1 MASAVAIDGIQ
12 GYYVGLALN
21 CKLTISVYGGRF
33 AMEVELI
40 EPFEGP
46 RTPKLEETESVINVL
61 HSVFF
66 EPHGAPRY
74 ENGAS
79 RWPMA
84 LRPGA
89 MDETFAMFCNG
100 RAVSVIQRLERDF
113 IVYGCK
119 LRIGYVGSV
128 STLPE
133 FRNRGLASTILAATM
148 HRFAENGVNFV
159 CISGDRPMY
168 RRVGARPTGGV
179 LRFRA
184 TAEELKRI
192 ITDAPK
198 VSLRRASTEDAYLLA
213 HLYEG
218 EALRFIRP
226 VSDYEVVL
234 KYEHCAGQRCEF
246 QIVEEA
252 NAQVGYLLLTS
263 LQERDGRKWV
273 RVFEFCGERVYIMGA
288 LRELA
293 SALPSDVEV
302 WIDVGCTDA
311 LRRLL
316 ELKGI
321 KWTEVRRPGTYA
333 VVDFVST
340 MRKLMPHFESHLPIS
355 FVRSLELNAGR
366 ERFVAYGE
374 GGWLQVTGET
384 NLVWMMLGTPP
395 DETISGVHAYGL
407 GEKMLKECFPLPLPP
422 VEMNMI

>member
-1 MASAVAIDGIQ
+1 
-12 GYYVGLALN
+12 
-21 CKLTISVYGGRF
+21 
-33 AMEVELI
+33 MEVELI

-46 RTPKLEETESVINVL
+46 RTPKPEEVESVIDVL
-61 HSVFF
+61 HKVFF
-66 EPHGAPRY
+66 EPHGAPHY
-74 ENGAS
+74 EVGAS

-89 MDETFAMFCNG
+89 IDETFAMFHEG

-113 IVYGCK
+113 TVYGCK

-133 FRNRGLASTILAATM
+133 FRNRGLASTILATTM
-148 HRFAENGVNFV
+148 HRFMENGVDFV

-184 TAEELKRI
+184 TAGELKGMLV
-192 ITDAPK
+192 DAPS
-198 VSLRRASTEDAYLLA
+198 VLLRKASKEDAQLLA
-213 HLYEG
+213 RLYEG

-246 QIVEEA
+246 QIIEEA
-252 NAQVGYLLLTS
+252 NTQVGYLLLTS
-263 LQERDGRKWV
+263 LQERDGMKWV
-273 RVFEFCGERVYIMGA
+273 RVFEFCGERIYIMGA
-288 LRELA
+288 LRALA
-293 SALPSDVEV
+293 FSLPSDAEV
-302 WIDVGCTDA
+302 WIDVGHTDA
-311 LRRLL
+311 LKRLL
-316 ELKGI
+316 ELRGV

-340 MRKLMPHFESHLPIS
+340 MRKLMPYLESHLPAS

-395 DETISGVHAYGL
+395 EETISGVRAHGL
-407 GEKMLKECFPLPLPP
+407 GERMLKECFPLPLPP